1 MENSTKAPRGKPFAK
16 GNPGRPRG
24 ARNKTAV
31 ALEALLEGQAEAI
44 VAKVVEKAL
53 EGDRVAMRLV
63 FERILGP
70 RAGRSVSLNLE
81 PIASASDAAVALA
94 KIVASV
100 ADGELT
106 PGEGAEVAQLVGSTV
121 RAFEARDFEK
131 RLEEV
136 EGRLRDAPV
145 PKN

>member
-1 MENSTKAPRGKPFAK
+1 
-16 GNPGRPRG
+16 
-24 ARNKTAV
+24 
-31 ALEALLEGQAEAI
+31 
-44 VAKVVEKAL
+44 
-53 EGDRVAMRLV
+53 MRLV

-81 PIASASDAAVALA
+81 PIASASDAALALA